1 MPIARSMSIERIVL
15 GCMSMVRMK
24 SGFVALEPGS
34 AQVFLEKG
42 AIINYSFRKLSTDK
56 PDWDMMDRNVFR
68 GISFPGWLG
77 ITVLLLV
84 SGLYQIS

>member
-1 MPIARSMSIERIVL
+1 
-15 GCMSMVRMK
+15 MK
-24 SGFVALEPGS
+24 SGFVAL
-34 AQVFLEKG
+34 FLEKG
-42 AIINYSFRKLSTDK
+42 AIINYSFRKLSPDK

>member
-1 MPIARSMSIERIVL
+1 MYVDGKDEVRFCCFGARFRT
-15 GCMSMVRMK
+15 G
-24 SGFVALEPGS
+24 
-34 AQVFLEKG
+34 FLEKG